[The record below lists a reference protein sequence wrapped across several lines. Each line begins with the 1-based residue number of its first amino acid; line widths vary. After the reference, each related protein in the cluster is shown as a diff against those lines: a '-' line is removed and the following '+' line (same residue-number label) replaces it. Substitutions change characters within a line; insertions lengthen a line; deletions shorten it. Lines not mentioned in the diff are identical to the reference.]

1 MKLEQL
7 PKEDFFKVPD
17 NYFDELPSQIMKV
30 VEKEHKIVRRRRVVW
45 LISSSVAAVMI
56 LLLGIGFFF
65 SQNNETTHPLLAL
78 DSVKTEQKEGKLSLV
93 KVENDNINI
102 DDNLVASTSSIP
114 DKTEPKPQ
122 PSNHKKTSSKPSNT
136 DIPVEP
142 ELDFCSLD
150 NQIIDYY
157 NEELTRNE
165 YYELK

>member
-1 MKLEQL
+1 MKLNQL

-30 VEKEHKIVRRRRVVW
+30 VENEHKIVRRRRVVW

-65 SQNNETTHPLLAL
+65 SQNNETTYPLLAL
-78 DSVKTEQKEGKLSLV
+78 DSVKTEQKEGKFSLV
-93 KVENDNINI
+93 TLDNDDNDNI
-102 DDNLVASTSSIP
+102 VESSSSIP

>member
-93 KVENDNINI
+93 TLDNDDNDNI
-102 DDNLVASTSSIP
+102 AESSSSIS

>member
-1 MKLEQL
+1 MKLNQL

-30 VEKEHKIVRRRRVVW
+30 VENEHKIVRRRRVVW

-56 LLLGIGFFF
+56 LLLGISFFF
-65 SQNNETTHPLLAL
+65 SQNNETTYPLLAL

-93 KVENDNINI
+93 TLDNDDNDNI
-102 DDNLVASTSSIP
+102 AESSSSIP

>member
-1 MKLEQL
+1 MKLNQL

-30 VEKEHKIVRRRRVVW
+30 VENEHKIVRRRRVVW

-65 SQNNETTHPLLAL
+65 SQNNETTYPLFAL
-78 DSVKTEQKEGKLSLV
+78 DSVKTEQKEGKFSLV
-93 KVENDNINI
+93 TLDNDDNDNI
-102 DDNLVASTSSIP
+102 VESSSSIP

>member
-30 VEKEHKIVRRRRVVW
+30 VENEHKIVRRRRVVW

-56 LLLGIGFFF
+56 LLIGIGFFF
-65 SQNNETTHPLLAL
+65 SQNNETTYPLLAL

-93 KVENDNINI
+93 TLDNDDNDNI
-102 DDNLVASTSSIP
+102 AESSSSIP